1 MKNNKSNKSKDTYYF
16 SHDSNAL
23 SDPKILSM
31 RCDYD
36 LEGYGL
42 YWAIIEML
50 RNEST
55 YRLSLDKTTYRAI
68 QMQTHTKINVEEYI
82 DNCINEYKESSQG
95 NGLFN
100 TDGTYFWSESL
111 LSRMSKME
119 DVREK
124 RSEAGKKSAE
134 KRWGKKDKKKRVI
147 KRPKFDKNNKS
158 ITSVKKFI
166 TNVTK
171 NNNNV
176 MRSLRKSV
184 TKSNKIKENKIKEN
198 KVNNNIKTKLNKTKL
213 NNLFIYIISG
223 QENQNDENISEA
235 DRNVIIHYL
244 ETLELYFP
252 SISALKYVSDEKR
265 LEYEIQYWTIKE
277 IYFSPYKVYLN
288 TMTRVKF
295 LLKFLQTQKYIT
307 IDNEDKLTDFISYFI
322 KTLREDFEK
331 GENSNA
337 KSM

>member
-1 MKNNKSNKSKDTYYF
+1 MKDNRTKSKDTYYF

-31 RCDYD
+31 RCDYG

-50 RNEST
+50 RNETT
-55 YRLSLDKTTYRAI
+55 YKLSLDKTTYRAI
-68 QMQTHTKINVEEYI
+68 QMQTHTKISVEKYIKDCIEEYR
-82 DNCINEYKESSQG
+82 ESSQG

-100 TDGTYFWSESL
+100 TDNTYFWSESL

-147 KRPKFDKNNKS
+147 KRPNFDRNNKS
-158 ITSVKKFI
+158 ITNVKKFV
-166 TNVTK
+166 TNVKK

-176 MRSLRKSV
+176 MPMLRKSV
-184 TKSNKIKENKIKEN
+184 TKNNKIKENKIKEN

-213 NNLFIYIISG
+213 SNLFIYIISG
-223 QENQNDENISEA
+223 QKNDEALSDI
-235 DRNVIIHYL
+235 DRDAIITCL
-244 ETLELYFP
+244 KRLDLYFP
-252 SISALKYVSDEKR
+252 SIESLYYLTDEKL
-265 LEYEIQYWTIKE
+265 LEYQLQYWTIKE
-277 IYFSPYKVYLN
+277 IFLSPYKIYLN
-288 TMTRVKF
+288 TITRPKF
-295 LLKFLQTQKYIT
+295 LLKYLQTQKYIK
-307 IDNEDKLTDFISYFI
+307 IDNEDKITEFISYFI
-322 KTLREDFEK
+322 KILREEFEK
-331 GENSNA
+331 EE
-337 KSM
+337 KK

>member
-1 MKNNKSNKSKDTYYF
+1 MKDNKTRSKDTYYF

-31 RCDYD
+31 RCDYE

-55 YRLSLDKTTYRAI
+55 YKLSLDKTTYRAI
-68 QMQTHTKINVEEYI
+68 QMQTHTKINVEKYI
-82 DNCINEYKESSQG
+82 DDCINEYKESSQG

-100 TDGTYFWSESL
+100 SDGIYFWSESL
-111 LSRMSKME
+111 LNRMSKME

-134 KRWGKKDKKKRVI
+134 KRWGKKAKKKRVI
-147 KRPKFDKNNKS
+147 KIPKIDKNNKN

-166 TNVTK
+166 TNVTN

-176 MRSLRKSV
+176 IGLLRKSV
-184 TKSNKIKENKIKEN
+184 TKNNKIKENKIKEN

-213 NNLFIYIISG
+213 NNLFIYMING
-223 QENQNDENISEA
+223 QQNDERISDT
-235 DRNVIIHYL
+235 DRFAIITCL
-244 ETLELYFP
+244 
-252 SISALKYVSDEKR
+252 KR
-265 LEYEIQYWTIKE
+265 LEIYISNIEDLQYFSENRILEHELQYWVIKE

-288 TMTRVKF
+288 ELTRNKL
-295 LLKFLQTQKYIT
+295 LLKYLQTQKYMSLDIKDEESVT
-307 IDNEDKLTDFISYFI
+307 AFVSYLI
-322 KTLREDFEK
+322 KILREDFTKEEK
-331 GENSNA
+331 
-337 KSM
+337 

>member
-1 MKNNKSNKSKDTYYF
+1 MKDNKSKSKDTYYF

-31 RCDYD
+31 RCDYE

-68 QMQTHTKINVEEYI
+68 QMQTHTKINVEKFI
-82 DNCINEYKESSQG
+82 DDCINDYKESSQG

-111 LSRMSKME
+111 LTRMSKME

-134 KRWGKKDKKKRVI
+134 KRWGKKAKKKRVI

-158 ITSVKKFI
+158 ITNVKKFV
-166 TNVTK
+166 TNVIK
-171 NNNNV
+171 NDNNV
-176 MRSLRKSV
+176 MALLRKSV
-184 TKSNKIKENKIKEN
+184 TKNNKIKENKIKEN
-198 KVNNNIKTKLNKTKL
+198 KINNNIKTKLNKTKL
-213 NNLFIYIISG
+213 SNLFIYIISG
-223 QENQNDENISEA
+223 QKNDEKISDI
-235 DRNVIIHYL
+235 DRGAIISCL
-244 ETLELYFP
+244 QNLELYFP
-252 SISALKYVSDEKR
+252 SIEILKYLTDEKQ
-265 LEYEIQYWTIKE
+265 LDYELQYWTIKE
-277 IYFSPYKVYLN
+277 IYFSPYKIYLN
-288 TMTRVKF
+288 SLSRTKF
-295 LLKFLQTQKYIT
+295 LLKFLQTQKYI
-307 IDNEDKLTDFISYFI
+307 DLDSEDKLTDFISYFI
-322 KTLREDFEK
+322 KILREDFEK
-331 GENSNA
+331 GEIKNG
-337 KSM
+337 KGM

>member
-1 MKNNKSNKSKDTYYF
+1 MKDNRTKSKDTYYF

-31 RCDYD
+31 RCDYG

-50 RNEST
+50 RNESN
-55 YRLSLDKTTYRAI
+55 YMLSLDKTTYRAI
-68 QMQTHTKINVEEYI
+68 QMQTHTKIDVEKYI
-82 DNCINEYKESSQG
+82 KDCIEEYKESSQG

-100 TDGTYFWSESL
+100 TNGTYFWSESL

-134 KRWGKKDKKKRVI
+134 KRWGKKAKKKRVI
-147 KRPKFDKNNKS
+147 RRPILDKNNKS
-158 ITSVKKFI
+158 ITNVKKFI

-176 MRSLRKSV
+176 IALLQKSV
-184 TKSNKIKENKIKEN
+184 TKNNKIKENKIKEN
-198 KVNNNIKTKLNKTKL
+198 KKNNNIKTKLNKTKL

-223 QENQNDENISEA
+223 QKNEQALSDI
-235 DRNVIIHYL
+235 DRIAIITCL
-244 ETLELYFP
+244 KRLDLYIP
-252 SISALKYVSDEKR
+252 DIGQLKYLTDER
-265 LEYEIQYWTIKE
+265 ILEHELQYWTIKE
-277 IYFSPYKVYLN
+277 IYFSPYKIYLN
-288 TMTRVKF
+288 SMTRTKF
-295 LLKFLQTQKYIT
+295 LLKYLQTQKYIQL
-307 IDNEDKLTDFISYFI
+307 DNESKITDFISYFI
-322 KTLREDFEK
+322 KILREEFEK
-331 GENSNA
+331 EE
-337 KSM
+337 KR